1 MTGPPSRPG
10 SPRAAAAG
18 LVGGPLLA
26 ARRHWVFVAVLTAG
40 LVLRVLAQ
48 LAYRP
53 ALLYIDTMK
62 YLYNAYPGA
71 DPVGYKAPLRAILT
85 VGGLSTVTAVQHLL
99 GLAMAVT
106 IYVILL
112 HRGTPRWL
120 AALAATP
127 LLLDAYQVQIEQT
140 IMPDVWFEALLV
152 AGIVVLLVPA
162 IAPAQASQASQADQ
176 ASHGGHGA
184 QGGQGAGAGRG
195 TGAARR
201 PGRGLGAV
209 IIAGLLLGAS
219 ATIRQVG
226 EILIL
231 PALSYLLVA
240 GGGWRTVLTRAA
252 ALTIAFAVPIGG
264 YMTGSYLI
272 TGHFWLASS
281 TPSLASYGR
290 MATAADC
297 ATLRIRG
304 YERALCPTAR
314 QRAYGID
321 WLDHDAAS
329 PLKSYTAPA
338 GRNRFAVIAGF
349 DHQVLAQQPL
359 RVAAAIAAD
368 GVKLFALTRTSSQ
381 EGTPIARWQFQES
394 YPTYGDWVM
403 LGRHLTIVLGLRLT
417 PGSPTITRHALDRG
431 YGGPA
436 AVSGPL
442 AAFLRSYQLD
452 GGYTPG
458 PLMALLAL
466 AGLTGSLLAAGGRL
480 TARRRGLGQACM
492 LFFATGAAVL
502 IASDAFQFSWRYQ
515 LPALV
520 TVPPAGVLG
529 LTLAGTYLFSRART
543 DGCARREEA
552 AELATPAA

>member
-1 MTGPPSRPG
+1 MTGPPSRPD

-18 LVGGPLLA
+18 LLGRSLAA
-26 ARRHWVFVAVLTAG
+26 ARRHWVFAAVLAAG

-71 DPVGYKAPLRAILT
+71 DPVGYKAPLRAILA

-99 GLAMAVT
+99 GLAFAAT
-106 IYVILL
+106 IYVVLL
-112 HRGTPRWL
+112 RRGTPRWL
-120 AALAATP
+120 AALAAAP
-127 LLLDAYQVQIEQT
+127 VLLDAYQVQIEQT

-152 AGIVVLLVPA
+152 AGIAVLLVPA
-162 IAPAQASQASQADQ
+162 VAPARADQ
-176 ASHGGHGA
+176 P
-184 QGGQGAGAGRG
+184 AGAGRAAG
-195 TGAARR
+195 TARR
-201 PGRGLGAV
+201 LRRGLAAV
-209 IIAGLLLGAS
+209 IVAGLLLGAS
-219 ATIRQVG
+219 ATVRQVG
-226 EILIL
+226 EILVL
-231 PALSYLLVA
+231 PALAYLLVA

-252 ALTIAFAVPIGG
+252 ALTVAFAVPIGG

-297 ATLRIRG
+297 AALRIPG

-314 QRAYGID
+314 QRAHGID
-321 WLDHDAAS
+321 WLDHDVAS
-329 PLKSYTAPA
+329 PLKSYSAPA
-338 GRNRFAVIAGF
+338 GKNRFAVIASF
-349 DHQVLAQQPL
+349 DHQVLAGQPL

-368 GVKLFALTRTSSQ
+368 GIKLFALTRTSSQ
-381 EGTPIARWQFQES
+381 EGTPISRWQFQEA

-403 LGRHLTIVLGLRLT
+403 LGRHHAIVLGLRLT
-417 PGSPTITRHALDRG
+417 PGSPTITRHVLDRG

-436 AVSGPL
+436 AVSEPL

-466 AGLTGSLLAAGGRL
+466 AGLTGSVLAFGRRL
-480 TARRRGLGQACM
+480 TAQRRGLGQAC
-492 LFFATGAAVL
+492 LFFFATGAAVL
-502 IASDAFQFSWRYQ
+502 IVSDAFQFSWRYQ

-520 TVPPAGVLG
+520 TVPPAGALG
-529 LTLAGTYLFSRART
+529 LALAGTYLFSRARG
-543 DGCARREEA
+543 DGSAPREEA
-552 AELATPAA
+552 AELATPAV